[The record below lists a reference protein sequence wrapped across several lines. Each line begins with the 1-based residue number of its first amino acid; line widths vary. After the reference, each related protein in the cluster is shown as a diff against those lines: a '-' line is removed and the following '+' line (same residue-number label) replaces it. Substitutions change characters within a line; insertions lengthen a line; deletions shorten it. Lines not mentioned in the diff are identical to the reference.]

1 MKTDKIV
8 AIGLKRLK
16 TVMCHFGITEKE
28 RTSCEDRALLKTEI
42 ETGKSRRIA
51 KRGMKMLKKIIAAAI
66 CGIAVASMSTHADAA
81 GAAGFARGFA
91 AVEKTAVTKIGVSA
105 PGGFDGCVLSA
116 GQCVSTIAAP
126 LTGERREELLR
137 VNRDVNGTMGALDDY
152 FSGLATD
159 APAPAAVSAEDCG
172 DCAAIKRTALAGAGW
187 SSSALRLAFSLNDD
201 GSLEKVLIVTTDKG
215 DIVLGNAHFSPVERE
230 TAL

>member
-16 TVMCHFGITEKE
+16 TVLCHCGITDGE
-28 RTSCEDRALLKTEI
+28 RPLKRDASRKQ
-42 ETGKSRRIA
+42 KSRPA
-51 KRGMKMLKKIIAAAI
+51 QAGGSQTGYEMLKKIIAAAI
-66 CGIAVASMSTHADAA
+66 CGIAVASMSNHADAA

-91 AVEKTAVTKIGVSA
+91 AVEKSAVTQIGVSA
-105 PGGFDGCVLSA
+105 RGGFDGCVLSA

-126 LTGERREELLR
+126 LTVERREELLR
-137 VNRDVNGTMGALDDY
+137 VNRDVNATMGALDDY
-152 FSGLATD
+152 FSGFATD
-159 APAPAAVSAEDCG
+159 VPATPSLSLGDCG

-187 SSSALRLAFSLNDD
+187 SSSALRLAFSLNND

-215 DIVLGNAHFSPVERE
+215 DIVLGNAVLSPAERE